1 MDGTKECRCIAK
13 TPTKVG
19 VFAWYSFRMSKADEM
34 NQLKVDIK
42 QWEPKTP
49 EADKEFFE
57 EIVPQLQIVKGRYA
71 REKYSHLPEAAIQ
84 DSLDYLANRLHALK
98 PGDVVP
104 FARLGNHIVGFILV
118 RWDEQEKRTQI
129 EQFYVDPERR
139 RGGIGTRLLERA
151 TQHAR
156 QTRPGESV
164 GIFLTTGEENEG
176 AQRLYGRFDFRLSA
190 TPAPTPGEVRL
201 ELDFGTEQKS
211 VDV

>member
-1 MDGTKECRCIAK
+1 MSEEIEPEQMKVSIEEWKTTGTEQDQK
-13 TPTKVG
+13 
-19 VFAWYSFRMSKADEM
+19 
-34 NQLKVDIK
+34 
-42 QWEPKTP
+42 
-49 EADKEFFE
+49 FFQ

-71 REKYSHLPEAAIQ
+71 REKYSHLPETAIQ
-84 DSLDYLANRLHALK
+84 DSLDYLANQFHALK